1 MNYNLQQEQ
10 LKKQICSRI
19 KGWLEEKQQRNL
31 VALSKRSGV
40 PYPTLKRMEFARNL
54 PTLETLIPLLPFLY
68 SENERHSVLTSYFPS
83 CEKILNSIY
92 SEQKK
97 QTELL

>member
-1 MNYNLQQEQ
+1 MNNQLQQEQ
-10 LKKQICSRI
+10 LKKQICTRI

-68 SENERHSVLTSYFPS
+68 CESERHTVLSKFFPS

-97 QTELL
+97 TNDL